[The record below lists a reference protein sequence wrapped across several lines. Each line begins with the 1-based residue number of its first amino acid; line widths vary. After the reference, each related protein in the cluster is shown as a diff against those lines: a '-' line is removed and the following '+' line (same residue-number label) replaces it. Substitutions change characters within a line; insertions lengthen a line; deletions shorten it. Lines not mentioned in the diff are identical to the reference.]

1 MRSLRPELN
10 GSTDHRQRSRAI
22 ELRPTPPFTPS
33 RGDPAVRSLDPG
45 EVDPETAIAIS
56 RFSST
61 RNPGAPAVSEQI
73 NPLTPPEVGLAVQR
87 EFKPRTPGTLR

>member
-22 ELRPTPPFTPS
+22 EFRTAPPFTPS
-33 RGDPAVRSLDPG
+33 RADPAVRSLDPG

-61 RNPGAPAVSEQI
+61 RNPGTPAVSEQI
-73 NPLTPPEVGLAVQR
+73 NPLTLPEVGLAFPH
-87 EFKPRTPGTLR
+87 ELKPRTSGTLR